1 MTYLEYDC
9 VFTLLEYIGE
19 TQIGTK
25 VRVIKTNNEEIIL
38 RIGYRPF
45 VSMFGIEPTYACF
58 LDNNFKNVKI
68 NLCAIKDILPI
79 FE

>member
-1 MTYLEYDC
+1 MTYLEYDR
-9 VFTLLEYIGE
+9 VFSLLEYIGK

-58 LDNNFKNVKI
+58 FNNDFNNVKI
-68 NLCAIKDILPI
+68 NLCDIKDILPI
-79 FE
+79 LE